1 MFRCLF
7 CTPKAENSG
16 VVPRSYELL
25 PSVQDIFDD
34 GFRTKLVSMVHE
46 AALGGLL
53 FIGEEMWS

>member
-1 MFRCLF
+1 MSTSVLHSKDR
-7 CTPKAENSG
+7 NGG
-16 VVPRSYELL
+16 VVPRSYEVLS
-25 PSVQDIFDD
+25 SVEDIFGD

>member
-1 MFRCLF
+1 MSFLHSKGRNGG
-7 CTPKAENSG
+7 A
-16 VVPRSYELL
+16 VPRSYEVL
-25 PSVQDIFDD
+25 PSVEDIFGD

>member
-1 MFRCLF
+1 MSMPVLHSKGR
-7 CTPKAENSG
+7 NGG
-16 VVPRSYELL
+16 VGLCSYEVL
-25 PSVQDIFDD
+25 PSVEDIFGD

>member
-1 MFRCLF
+1 MSMSVLLSKGR
-7 CTPKAENSG
+7 NGG

-25 PSVQDIFDD
+25 PSVQNIFGD
-34 GFRTKLVSMVHE
+34 GFRTKLVSTVHE

>member
-1 MFRCLF
+1 MSMSVLHSKGR
-7 CTPKAENSG
+7 NGG
-16 VVPRSYELL
+16 VVPCSYEVL
-25 PSVQDIFDD
+25 PSVEDIFGD